1 MEIRVSKWSVL
12 NGAEFYDIKVRI
24 CDASLSDTL
33 TEEETHVLAVQ
44 FLQDTALHVRYESD
58 IIPRLIELGIL
69 AEDMILD
76 WYEDQKMNA
85 AL

>member
-12 NGAEFYDIKVRI
+12 NGEEFYDIKARI

-69 AEDMILD
+69 AEDMLWD
-76 WYEDQKMNA
+76 WYEDQKMKA